1 MGIPQKRYNPP
12 PPVCLFLMELEW
24 VGKLA
29 LLPMAD
35 GRVWLVGISDGSGR
49 SS

>member
-1 MGIPQKRYNPP
+1 
-12 PPVCLFLMELEW
+12 MELEW

-35 GRVWLVGISDGSGR
+35 GQNLVGYSDAAVR
-49 SS
+49 RKAAKILC